1 MKKLLALIL
10 AAALA
15 LSLVACG
22 GGTEDSS
29 TPSGEEDVSKEKEV
43 QLSELALAAIFAT
56 RQAKEY
62 LDDNLKNPQ
71 SLVINSIKG

>member
-22 GGTEDSS
+22 GGGVGDTN
-29 TPSGEEDVSKEKEV
+29 TPSGGEDASQEEDV

-71 SLVINSIKG
+71 SLEPIPK